1 MALIHCP
8 FCGGYISDK
17 APVCPHCGYVMADG
31 DVSSSTQES
40 PKPPAPPVESGQ
52 PDATGPMPPEE
63 PNPHKGHGMVWAIVI
78 ILVLLAAGGAAYYIN
93 AENKA
98 EEEAADRAEQ
108 ARLDSI
114 AAVEQAVRDEARL
127 DSILQVREDS
137 IAKEAIKKQ
146 LTISTFVSPWRVEG
160 YDAKEGTVFNK
171 KDDSKIKA
179 FLVKLGFKQT
189 ASSTEYIEGVC
200 GDENYYPVDVYT
212 FEREAFG
219 YYVNVERKSEGTIVI
234 TFSTS
239 EATQAFVEN
248 ALKLGYHKQDGNY
261 VDVNTNYIYWEGS
274 EFTVQGNKII
284 LSFRIEC

>member
-98 EEEAADRAEQ
+98 EEEAAATRTAYLDLEVGISAFHLHKRQHTIGHHRAQ
-108 ARLDSI
+108 HHGLIIR
-114 AAVEQAVRDEARL
+114 
-127 DSILQVREDS
+127 
-137 IAKEAIKKQ
+137 
-146 LTISTFVSPWRVEG
+146 
-160 YDAKEGTVFNK
+160 
-171 KDDSKIKA
+171 
-179 FLVKLGFKQT
+179 QT
-189 ASSTEYIEGVC
+189 
-200 GDENYYPVDVYT
+200 
-212 FEREAFG
+212 
-219 YYVNVERKSEGTIVI
+219 
-234 TFSTS
+234 
-239 EATQAFVEN
+239 
-248 ALKLGYHKQDGNY
+248 L
-261 VDVNTNYIYWEGS
+261 
-274 EFTVQGNKII
+274 
-284 LSFRIEC
+284 